1 MGLLRLGSRTVLAA
15 LAAVWLA
22 GCLPES
28 EHPIAPVDPAK
39 NDARLWGSW
48 MSVQED
54 GYMVV
59 HIFATDAGGLQFAV
73 AEHDV
78 EGIGKIDTYDGYA
91 TRLPS
96 GDYLNVMVTGSETGY
111 VIGKYE
117 VKDKDHMSV
126 MFPESA
132 ALEQAVKDK
141 KLPGTITDEG
151 GVPDVRI
158 TATPE
163 QWQAFLAQVPQTFYG
178 EPTEME
184 RVGPA
189 YVGE

>member
-1 MGLLRLGSRTVLAA
+1 MGLLRFGLAG
-15 LAAVWLA
+15 LVAVWLT

-28 EHPIAPVDPAK
+28 EHPIAPIDPAK

-48 MSVQED
+48 ISTQED
-54 GYMVV
+54 GYMIV
-59 HIFATDAGGLQFAV
+59 HIFATEAGGLQFAV

-78 EGIGKIDTYDGYA
+78 EGIGKVDTYDGHA

-96 GDYLNVMVTGSETGY
+96 GDYLNVVVTGSETGY

-117 VKDKDHMSV
+117 VTDKDHMSV
-126 MFPESA
+126 MFPDSA

-141 KLPGTITDEG
+141 QLPGTITDEG
-151 GVPDVRI
+151 GIPDLRI

-163 QWQAFLAQVPQTFYG
+163 QWQAFLAQVPKTFYG
-178 EPTEME
+178 EPTEMK
-184 RVGPA
+184 RIGPA